1 MYGMDMRNGCIS
13 MIEARLT
20 SSCVVTRVLVRV
32 LCFVVAAASCT
43 NGFAVIVRSPDG
55 RNFISLDAAG
65 DKGDKGGELQL
76 VVGRDKR
83 TLITGSSVGAVLS
96 TTGLLARG
104 AQIVDVQNGKLD
116 ERFELPW
123 GKTKSVADRCS
134 TAVVTLA
141 GSSKIRWQIE

>member
-1 MYGMDMRNGCIS
+1 MDMRNGCIS

-20 SSCVVTRVLVRV
+20 RSCVVTSALVRM

-55 RNFISLDAAG
+55 RNFISLEAA
-65 DKGDKGGELQL
+65 GDKGGELQL

-83 TLITGSSVGAVLS
+83 TVITGSSIGPVLS

-104 AQIVDVQNGKLD
+104 AQIVDVQNGKVD
-116 ERFELPW
+116 ERF
-123 GKTKSVADRCS
+123 
-134 TAVVTLA
+134 
-141 GSSKIRWQIE
+141 